1 VTLLFSRS
9 LWPLVGAF
17 VVRGLKEFGEPIRKA
32 LIMDLAPENRKAAM
46 FGLYYLGASGHC
58 HHRFEGRDACRFGI
72 APCRWEIS
80 LAARNPE
87 TTRGFAP
94 YKNRGGVKMRPY
106 YLVRDVVVSFAALG
120 GAWTWMIHSNA
131 NLLVAFGFGAL
142 GTLWFA
148 WRGRDLGVQSAP

>member
-1 VTLLFSRS
+1 
-9 LWPLVGAF
+9 
-17 VVRGLKEFGEPIRKA
+17 VVRGLKEFGEPTRKA
-32 LIMDLAPENRKAAM
+32 LIMDLVPENRRRRCS
-46 FGLYYLGASGHC
+46 ASTIWAHLDTAIIG
-58 HHRFEGRDACRFGI
+58 FEGREACRFGF